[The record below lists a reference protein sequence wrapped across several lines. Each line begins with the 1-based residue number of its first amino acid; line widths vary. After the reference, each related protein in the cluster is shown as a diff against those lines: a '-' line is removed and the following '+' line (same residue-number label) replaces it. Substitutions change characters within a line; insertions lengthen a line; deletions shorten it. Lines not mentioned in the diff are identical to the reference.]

1 MANVLHIIVVGLLV
15 GGIYGLVSIGLN
27 LIFGVIRIVNF
38 AHGEL
43 VMLAMYGA
51 YLCYTT
57 MGLDPYVSVLVVVP
71 ALFVVGILIHRL
83 VLQPLHGESSMQ
95 IFATFGLLILFQNV
109 VLALTRGEGYSVPS
123 KLAGVTLG
131 IGDIHLTLSRLV
143 IFVAVTLTA
152 IALHVFLKRTLV
164 GKSIRAVTQDRQAA
178 RLMGINVERTFTITF
193 GIGAALAGFAGV
205 LLAPIYTLSPG
216 IGGNFIV
223 AAFAVV
229 VLGGLGSVAG
239 AYFGGMI
246 VGLVEAFAGFYIDP
260 ELKQAIWFL
269 IFLAVLVVRPTGLF
283 GQVGAEEI
291 GFREQA

>member
-1 MANVLHIIVVGLLV
+1 MDLLHIVVVGLLV
-15 GGIYGLVSIGLN
+15 GGIYGLVAIGLN

-38 AHGEL
+38 AHGEF
-43 VMLAMYGA
+43 VMVAMYGA
-51 YLCYTT
+51 YLCYATL
-57 MGLDPYVSVLVVVP
+57 GLDPYVSVLIVVP
-71 ALFVVGILIHRL
+71 ALFVLGIVVYRL
-83 VLQPLHGESSMQ
+83 VLQPLHAESSMQ

-109 VLALTRGEGYSVPS
+109 VLWATRGEGYSVPS
-123 KLAGVTLG
+123 KIAEVTVAA
-131 IGDIHLTLSRLV
+131 GDIRVTTSRLV
-143 IFVAVTLTA
+143 IFAAVTLA
-152 IALHVFLKRTLV
+152 AFALHLFLKRTLL

-193 GIGAALAGFAGV
+193 GIGAALAGLAGA
-205 LLAPIYTLSPG
+205 LLSPIYTLSPG
-216 IGGNFIV
+216 IGGIFIL

-246 VGLVEAFAGFYIDP
+246 VGLVEAFAGYYIDP

-283 GQVGAEEI
+283 GEVGAEEI

>member
-1 MANVLHIIVVGLLV
+1 MDNVLHILVVGLLL

-51 YLCYTT
+51 YLCYATL
-57 MGLDPYVSVLVVVP
+57 GLDPYVSILVVVP
-71 ALFVVGILIHRL
+71 AMFVLGVIVHRL
-83 VLQPLHGESSMQ
+83 ILEPLHGESSMQ
-95 IFATFGLLILFQNV
+95 IFATFGLLIVFQNV

-123 KLAGVTLG
+123 KIAGVTFG
-131 IGDIHLTLSRLV
+131 VGDIRVTMSRLI
-143 IFVAVTLTA
+143 IFVALTLA
-152 IALHVFLKRTLV
+152 AVALHLFLQRTLM
-164 GKSIRAVTQDRQAA
+164 GKSIRAVTQDGQAA
-178 RLMGINVERTFTITF
+178 RLMGINVQRTFTITF
-193 GIGAALAGFAGV
+193 GIGAALAGLAGV
-205 LLAPIYTLSPG
+205 LLAPIYTLSPS
-216 IGGNFIV
+216 IGGNFIL

-269 IFLAVLVVRPTGLF
+269 IFLAVLIVRPTGLF
-283 GQVGAEEI
+283 GQVGAEEV
-291 GFREQA
+291 GFREQG